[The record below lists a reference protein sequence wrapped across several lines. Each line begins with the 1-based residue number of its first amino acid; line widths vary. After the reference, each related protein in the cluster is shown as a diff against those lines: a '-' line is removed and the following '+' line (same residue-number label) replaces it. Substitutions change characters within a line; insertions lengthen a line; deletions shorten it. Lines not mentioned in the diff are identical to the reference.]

1 MAVLSQSD
9 LAALN
14 QSFEERTPPEIIE
27 WAAKVLGPKAA
38 MLSAMQMSGSVLCHM
53 VAEANLK
60 IDVVF
65 VDTGV
70 MFQETLMT
78 RDKLISDL
86 GLNVVTLTP
95 ELSFEEQ
102 TEKFGIL
109 YLSHEGQGQCCDMRK
124 SQPLQKIKGRYY
136 AFLGALRRDEGERR
150 SNVPILAVDPEMNA
164 IRVNPMANFTNAQLD
179 QYIRQ
184 HRVYINPLHFQG
196 FETIGCNRCTTP
208 VIPGEPKRAGRWRH
222 LGPWG
227 MYCGINPTDRDGGT
241 DKSIDLPQDVI
252 DQLLGRE
259 TDFAI

>member
-1 MAVLSQSD
+1 MAQLAQSD

-14 QSFEERTPPEIIE
+14 KSFEERSPQEIIA
-27 WAAKVLGPKAA
+27 WTVKVLGSKAA
-38 MLSAMQMSGSVLCHM
+38 IMSAMQMSGSVLCHM
-53 VAEANLK
+53 AAESKLK
-60 IDVVF
+60 PDVVF

-70 MFQETLMT
+70 MFQETLTT
-78 RDKLISDL
+78 RDKLISEL

-95 ELSFEEQ
+95 ELTIEEQ
-102 TEKFGIL
+102 TEKYGVL
-109 YLSHEGQGQCCDMRK
+109 YLTHEGQGTCCEMRK
-124 SQPLQKIKGRYY
+124 SQPLRSIKGRYH
-136 AFLGALRRDEGERR
+136 AFLGALRRDEGDRR

-164 IRVNPMANFTNAQLD
+164 IRVNALANFTNAQLD

-208 VIPGEPKRAGRWRH
+208 VVPGEPKRAGRWRH

-227 MYCGINPTDRDGGT
+227 MYCGINPTDKEGGT
-241 DKSIDLPQDVI
+241 DKAIELPEDVI
-252 DQLLGRE
+252 DLLLGRE